1 MIFRNLTPTL
11 SFREGVKSNSQTS
24 IRFLITLFYLVLIT
38 NVASSQITYGKI
50 TYERKTN
57 LYKKFKNNG
66 DVKEWL
72 KEEDKNK
79 IDVF

>member
-1 MIFRNLTPTL
+1 MNFKQLI
-11 SFREGVKSNSQTS
+11 SFTVV
-24 IRFLITLFYLVLIT
+24 FLMMLHEA
-38 NVASSQITYGKI
+38 NSQITYGKI

-79 IDVF
+79 IDMFEM